1 LQENEHCN
9 ITDISFDTYAFT
21 DEVATI
27 ALLSACTRGHM
38 QCLSASCP
46 KAGFRCDAAAAPAS
60 ADRRTF
66 VLALIGNLICSWSNN
81 ESLFIYVLMILLRTD
96 EASAAVVFAT
106 LNTTCARLDLI
117 QRLAKI
123 RVTDKVLAKRLMALI
138 ERFSES
144 TKVRN
149 ELNHCMFI
157 NDTAGV
163 ITHTQSMR
171 LMETRSNLRFGE
183 IKALDESRLREM
195 LLTTNEM
202 TKINRDI
209 WNLLPR
215 LEAHVCGS
223 SQPQSGPADA
233 AQYWRLPTDDLV
245 ILANL
250 FIESPTPTTRE
261 PCRWLISQDAAMDR
275 MRACCWRRCGG
286 ILAGLVPA

>member
-1 LQENEHCN
+1 MYVLG
-9 ITDISFDTYAFT
+9 
-21 DEVATI
+21 DEAVTI
-27 ALLSACTRGHM
+27 DRIRGHIAM
-38 QCLSASCP
+38 FVSKLPP
-46 KAGFRCDAAAAPAS
+46 KPDFEVLAAAAPAS

-106 LNTTCARLDLI
+106 LNTTRARLDLI

-123 RVTDKVLAKRLMALI
+123 RVTDKALARSLTSLV

-157 NDTAGV
+157 FDAAGA

-171 LMETRSNLRFGE
+171 LMETRSSLRFGE
-183 IKALDESRLREM
+183 IKALDDSRLQEM
-195 LLTTNEM
+195 LRTTSEM

-209 WNLLPR
+209 WDLLPR
-215 LEAHVCGS
+215 LEAHVCGDA
-223 SQPQSGPADA
+223 QQKDLPANVA
-233 AQYWRLPTDDLV
+233 
-245 ILANL
+245 
-250 FIESPTPTTRE
+250 
-261 PCRWLISQDAAMDR
+261 
-275 MRACCWRRCGG
+275 
-286 ILAGLVPA
+286 